1 MWNVKTVKVKAFTS
15 LKKKIK
21 SSNRFWAED
30 VHKNSLTVICTNGC
44 QFYNSINL
52 VYFWTC
58 TSIIRNTSEQ
68 ATQAIRNTHFK
79 KLFASSAMAGTL
91 LIKEYLLKQN
101 NQTKQKHT
109 HEKHPQEFRE
119 YTSKIIN
126 KSAEYIRINL

>member
-1 MWNVKTVKVKAFTS
+1 MGIRPT
-15 LKKKIK
+15 
-21 SSNRFWAED
+21 
-30 VHKNSLTVICTNGC
+30 KNSLTAICTNGC

-52 VYFWTC
+52 VYFWKC

-68 ATQAIRNTHFK
+68 AIRNTYFK
-79 KLFASSAMAGTL
+79 KLFASSAMAGAL

-109 HEKHPQEFRE
+109 HKKTLQESRE